1 MRRDR
6 SEAQELS
13 RPSPLPARADD
24 VIEALA
30 PLIVDERLAR
40 LEAVLARRTRDVV
53 VVLEA
58 VDDPRNVSAV
68 LRSADA
74 FGVQEVHLVR
84 GEQPFLA
91 SKLVSQGADQW
102 LDVVEHRDAAGAVA
116 ALQAR
121 GFRVYAA
128 TMDGELGP
136 PALARIAKV
145 AVVFGNEQRGASPEL
160 LAACDGR
167 YTIPMRGFSQSLNV
181 SVAAAITLHAATTGR
196 TSTLDAAERQ
206 ELRARYMLLSVP
218 RAREVVFEH
227 LERRRR

>member
-6 SEAQELS
+6 PEAQELA
-13 RPSPLPARADD
+13 RPAALPASAED

-30 PLIVDERLAR
+30 PLLVDERLAR
-40 LEAVLARRTRDVV
+40 LEAVLAQRTRDVV

-84 GEQPFLA
+84 GELPFLA
-91 SKLVSQGADQW
+91 SKLVSQGADRW
-102 LDVVEHRDAAGAVA
+102 LDVIEHADAASTVT
-116 ALQAR
+116 ALHAR

-136 PALARIAKV
+136 AALAAIDKV
-145 AVVFGNEQRGASPEL
+145 AIVFGNEQTGASAAL

-181 SVAAAITLHAATTGR
+181 SVAAAITMHAATTGR
-196 TSTLDAAERQ
+196 VGTLGAEERQ

-218 RAREVVFEH
+218 RAAEVVAEH
-227 LERRRR
+227 VQRRRR

>member
-6 SEAQELS
+6 PEAQELA
-13 RPSPLPARADD
+13 RPDALPARAED

-40 LEAVLARRTRDVV
+40 LEAVLAQRTRDVV

-102 LDVVEHRDAAGAVA
+102 LDLVEHADAASAVA
-116 ALQAR
+116 TLRAR

-128 TMDGELGP
+128 TMDGEVGP
-136 PALARIAKV
+136 SALSEIDKV
-145 AVVFGNEQRGASPEL
+145 AIVFGNEQRGASPEL
-160 LAACDGR
+160 LAVCDGR

-181 SVAAAITLHAATTGR
+181 SVAAAITLHAATAGR
-196 TSTLDAAERQ
+196 GSSLGAEERR

-218 RAREVVFEH
+218 RGREVVFEH
-227 LERRRR
+227 LERRRG